1 MEIRRRSYE
10 QRGISIEVFLLF
22 LFSLLFEIIICMAL
36 GDLSL
41 NVVTR
46 RRTYE

>member
-1 MEIRRRSYE
+1 MEIRSRSYE
-10 QRGISIEVFLLF
+10 QRGISIEAFLLF
-22 LFSLLFEIIICMAL
+22 LYSLLFEIMVCFAL